1 MIFFY
6 FFLGFNESVAA
17 CLKQLSPSLLI
28 EFILVFLFLSK
39 QENLHVI
46 YHVLE
51 LFYDICSTTHQH
63 NQRSNHYFSSM
74 FQYQFD
80 IWKEVIQKVCQ

>member
-63 NQRSNHYFSSM
+63 KDQITTFHQCFNTNLISG
-74 FQYQFD
+74 
-80 IWKEVIQKVCQ
+80 KK